1 MKNFG
6 LFAAALAA
14 FALLS
19 INSNAQPKNHQNWQ
33 DKIMSEKIAF
43 ITSELDL
50 SPSEA
55 QVFWPVYNQ
64 LAKEQHE
71 SQKAVKEAY
80 IALMK
85 GLEDENISDKEID
98 RLFDKYLAVKE
109 ANKGN
114 GKAEADMYR
123 RVLPSK
129 KVVKLYVAEEKFRRV
144 HIRNLSGPRPQGAPG
159 AHQGGE
165 GKPQGGRP
173 EPRK

>member
-64 LAKEQHE
+64 IAKEQHE

-144 HIRNLSGPRPQGAPG
+144 HIRNLSGPRPQG
-159 AHQGGE
+159 
-165 GKPQGGRP
+165 GRP
-173 EPRK
+173 ETRK

>member
-19 INSNAQPKNHQNWQ
+19 INSSAQPNNHQNWQ
-33 DKIMSEKIAF
+33 DKMMSEKIAF

-50 SPSEA
+50 SPGEA

-64 LAKEQHE
+64 IAKEQQA

-80 IALMK
+80 IELMK
-85 GLEDENISDKEID
+85 ALENENASDKEID
-98 RLFDKYLAVKE
+98 RLLDKYLEVKE
-109 ANKGN
+109 AKKGN
-114 GKAEADMYR
+114 SKAEADMYR

-129 KVVKLYVAEEKFRRV
+129 KVVKLYVAEEKFRRM
-144 HIRNLSGPRPQGAPG
+144 HIRNLSGPKPQGAPG
-159 AHQGGE
+159 RPQDGQ

-173 EPRK
+173 EPRR

>member
-19 INSNAQPKNHQNWQ
+19 INSGAQPKNHQNWQ
-33 DKIMSEKIAF
+33 DKMMSEKIAF

-50 SPSEA
+50 SPGEA

-64 LAKEQHE
+64 IAKEQQA

-80 IALMK
+80 IELMK
-85 GLEDENISDKEID
+85 ALENENASDKEID
-98 RLFDKYLAVKE
+98 RLLDKYLEVKE
-109 ANKGN
+109 AKKGN
-114 GKAEADMYR
+114 SKAEADMYR

-129 KVVKLYVAEEKFRRV
+129 KVVKLYVAEEKFRRM
-144 HIRNLSGPRPQGAPG
+144 HIRNLSGPKPQ
-159 AHQGGE
+159 

-173 EPRK
+173 EPRR

>member
-1 MKNFG
+1 MKNIK
-6 LFAAALAA
+6 LFAVALAA

-33 DKIMSEKIAF
+33 DKMMSEKIAF

-64 LAKEQHE
+64 IAKQQKE

-80 IALMK
+80 MELMK
-85 GLEDENISDKEID
+85 ALEDENTSDKDID
-98 RLFDKYLAVKE
+98 KLLDKYLAVKE

-129 KVVKLYVAEEKFRRV
+129 KVVKLYVAEEKFRRM
-144 HIRNLSGPRPQGAPG
+144 HIRNLSGPRQQGA
-159 AHQGGE
+159 QGRPQDGQS
-165 GKPQGGRP
+165 KPQGGRP

>member
-1 MKNFG
+1 MRNFK

-19 INSNAQPKNHQNWQ
+19 INSNAQPKNQQNWQ
-33 DKIMSEKIAF
+33 DKMMSEKIAF
-43 ITSELDL
+43 ITNELDL
-50 SPSEA
+50 TPSEA

-64 LAKEQHE
+64 IAKEQRE
-71 SQKAVKEAY
+71 SQKAVKDAY

-85 GLEDENISDKEID
+85 GLEDENASDKEID
-98 RLFDKYLAVKE
+98 KLLDQYLAVKE
-109 ANKGN
+109 AKKGN

-144 HIRNLSGPRPQGAPG
+144 HIRNLNSHRPQGG
-159 AHQGGE
+159 Q
-165 GKPQGGRP
+165 GKPYGGRP